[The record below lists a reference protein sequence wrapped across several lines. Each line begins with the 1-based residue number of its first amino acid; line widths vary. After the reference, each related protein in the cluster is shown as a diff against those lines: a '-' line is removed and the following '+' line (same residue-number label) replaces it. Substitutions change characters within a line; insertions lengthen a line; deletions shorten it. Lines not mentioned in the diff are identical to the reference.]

1 MKNSSLK
8 LIKLSLKNQKKFYHK
23 VCVAN
28 FHIKTHIYIFKCA
41 KKSNQRQKL
50 FTGENMK
57 KLLSAIFV
65 LFAISQS
72 IFAIPTQYNE
82 THEENW
88 TDLRYYN
95 VPIYKIL
102 DSQEAYVIIYAKNA
116 VGVGQCVVPKK
127 WAKYSKDEPR
137 KLQIRALRS
146 AKIKPYLSYMKK
158 DGEFYKVIL
167 NVPENKNNSV
177 WGVVASGQQ
186 IEGVDKDT
194 LDDLPL

>member
-1 MKNSSLK
+1 
-8 LIKLSLKNQKKFYHK
+8 
-23 VCVAN
+23 
-28 FHIKTHIYIFKCA
+28 
-41 KKSNQRQKL
+41 
-50 FTGENMK
+50 MK
-57 KLLSAIFV
+57 KILSAIFV

-72 IFAIPTQYNE
+72 IFAVPTQYNE